1 MKPIIIL
8 DITSLLNAD
17 EKDLL
22 LKSRGAFSWTFFSR
36 NASSLWEEVG

>member
-8 DITSLLNAD
+8 DITSSLNAD

-22 LKSRGAFSWTFFSR
+22 LKSRGAFS
-36 NASSLWEEVG
+36 

>member
-8 DITSLLNAD
+8 VITSLMNAD

-22 LKSRGAFSWTFFSR
+22 LKSRGAFSWKFSSR
-36 NASSLWEEVG
+36 NASSLGEEGG